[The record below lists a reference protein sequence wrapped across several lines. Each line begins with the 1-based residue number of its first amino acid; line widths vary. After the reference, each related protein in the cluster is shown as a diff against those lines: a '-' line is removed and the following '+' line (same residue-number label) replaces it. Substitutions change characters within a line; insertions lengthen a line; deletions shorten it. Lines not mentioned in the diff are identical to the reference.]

1 MKSIGVDTIITQAA
15 PLPNKCKVIVKPIG
29 KLSIAPESV
38 KIWTEITSQSVFTLV
53 ILMVIPI
60 PGKNEL

>member
-38 KIWTEITSQSVFTLV
+38 KI
-53 ILMVIPI
+53 
-60 PGKNEL
+60 